1 MPIPPGTRVG
11 PYEIV
16 GAIGAGG
23 MGEVYRARDNR
34 LGRDVAIKVLPAL
47 FATDTERLQ
56 RFEREARTLAA
67 LNHPNIAHVLGLE
80 EFESSRAL
88 VMEFVDGDDLST
100 RIARGPVPLDEAIG
114 LARQIALAL
123 ESAHEQGVIHRDLK
137 PANIKVTADG
147 TVKVLDF
154 GLAKALLPA
163 GASGAGVAGD
173 AAMNSPTLTARATE
187 LGLIL
192 GTAAYMAPEQARGKV
207 VDRRAD
213 IWSFG
218 VVLTEMLTGE
228 RAFKGDDVTEVLA
241 KVIERDPDL
250 SKLPPRTPATV
261 RKLIARCLAKDP
273 KQRLRDIGEARI
285 LLDDVIATPHGTGL
299 ASTHQELDARPRP
312 ADAAVASPMQRAL
325 PWALAAL
332 ATAAAIFFWFQRGP
346 GAGGVTAAAESSR
359 PTRLQIAM
367 PAGIDLYTAV
377 GAAFSLSPDGQ
388 ALAFIGTR
396 GGVRQA
402 FIRRFDTFD
411 VSPVRGSEGSVS
423 CIFSPDGRDLLIG
436 TSDTSLK
443 RIRLVDGFMTVAAKG
458 TSDYVG
464 AWLPN
469 GRIVYASDG
478 RLFMTGATEGG
489 EPTQLTQ
496 PVQGST
502 SVESMPVP
510 IPGANA
516 VAFISA
522 RPEAVDSARIEVL
535 TLGDLKRTP
544 IVERGFAPKF
554 TPTGHLLFMR
564 DNEELAV
571 RFDVARLAPVGDP
584 VPVLSG
590 ITIIRNRGVAP
601 LLAVSQSGTL
611 VYSSAA
617 AAHTEL
623 VSVSRQGAEQV
634 LLRMDRAAANPRVS
648 PDMRRVLIEEIGGGL
663 WLFDIERKVESP
675 VTDRALLAGFPILG
689 VGGREV
695 IYRSPGGLFRQPLDG
710 STRST
715 HIAGTGSNEFP
726 SSVSSGGAYL
736 LYTKLDPTTAGDIYD
751 VPIGGGTPRALVK
764 TPAYEGGAQV
774 SPDGKWIIYVSN
786 ELSQNEVFLQ
796 AYPAADRRLQ
806 VSSGGGIHPA
816 WNPKG
821 GEIFYRR
828 GDDMMSVKVTF
839 GSSGPAL
846 TSPAKV
852 FTGRYGFG
860 GGLTIPNYS
869 VSPDGN
875 QFFMIKEQSRA
886 ILNVVLNWFDDL
898 NAKVK

>member
-1 MPIPPGTRVG
+1 MPPGTRVG

-23 MGEVYRARDNR
+23 MGEVYRARDSR
-34 LGRDVAIKVLPAL
+34 LGRDVAIKVLPSA
-47 FATDTERLQ
+47 FATDSERLQ

-80 EFESSRAL
+80 DVQSGRAL
-88 VMEFVDGDDLST
+88 VMELVEGDDLAA
-100 RIARGPVPLDEAIG
+100 RIARGPVPLDEAID
-114 LARQIALAL
+114 LARQVALAL
-123 ESAHEQGVIHRDLK
+123 ETAHEQGIIHRDLK

-154 GLAKALLPA
+154 GLAKALAPA

-241 KVIERDPDL
+241 KVIERDPDF
-250 SKLPPRTPATV
+250 SKLPPRTPAPV

-285 LLDDVIATPHGTGL
+285 LLDEVIAAPRGSS
-299 ASTHQELDARPRP
+299 AVDSMPEELPAHARTADAR
-312 ADAAVASPMQRAL
+312 AGSPLPSAL

-332 ATAAAIFFWFQRGP
+332 ATVAAIVFWLQGGP
-346 GAGGVTAAAESSR
+346 TAGGLTPTAEPSG

-367 PAGIDLYTAV
+367 PSGIDLYTAV
-377 GAAFSLSPDGQ
+377 GAAFSLSPDGRT
-388 ALAFIGTR
+388 LAFIGVR

-402 FIRRFDTFD
+402 FTRRFDSFD
-411 VSPVRGSEGSVS
+411 VTPVRGSEGSVS
-423 CIFSPDGRDLLIG
+423 CIFSPDGRELLIG
-436 TSDTSLK
+436 TSDTSLR
-443 RIRLVDGFMTVAAKG
+443 RIRLADGFMTVAAKG

-464 AWLPN
+464 AWLAD
-469 GRIVYASDG
+469 GRIVYAANG
-478 RLFMTGATEGG
+478 RLFMTGATEGA

-496 PVQGST
+496 PIEGST
-502 SVESMPVP
+502 SLDSLPVP

-516 VAFISA
+516 VAFISG
-522 RPEAVDSARIEVL
+522 RPEAVDSSRIEIL
-535 TLGDLKRTP
+535 TLDDLKRKP

-571 RFDVARLAPVGDP
+571 RFDLERLAPVGDP

-590 ITIIRNRGVAP
+590 MTIIRNRGIAP
-601 LLAVSQSGTL
+601 LMTTSASGTL

-623 VSVSRQGAEQV
+623 VTVSRQGAEQV
-634 LLRMDRAAANPRVS
+634 LLKMERAAANPRVS

-663 WLFDIERKVESP
+663 WLFETERKVESP

-689 VGGREV
+689 AGGREV

-715 HIAGTGSNEFP
+715 HIAGSGPNEFP
-726 SSVSSGGAYL
+726 SSVSADGAQL
-736 LYTKLDPTTAGDIYD
+736 LFTKLDPTTAGDIYD
-751 VPIGGGTPRALVK
+751 VPIAGGTPRALVK

-786 ELSQNEVFLQ
+786 ELSQNEIFLQ
-796 AYPAADRRLQ
+796 AYPVADRRVQ

-816 WNPKG
+816 WNPRG

-839 GSSGPAL
+839 GSSGAVL
-846 TSPAKV
+846 ASPLKL

-886 ILNVVLNWFDDL
+886 ILNVVLNWFDEL
-898 NAKVK
+898 KTKVK

>member
-1 MPIPPGTRVG
+1 
-11 PYEIV
+11 
-16 GAIGAGG
+16 

-88 VMEFVDGDDLST
+88 VMELVDGDDLSA

-123 ESAHEQGVIHRDLK
+123 ESAHEQGIVHRDLK

-154 GLAKALLPA
+154 GLAKALAPA
-163 GASGAGVAGD
+163 GSSGAGVAGD

-250 SKLPPRTPATV
+250 SKLPPRTPAAV

-273 KQRLRDIGEARI
+273 KQRLRDMGEARI
-285 LLDDVIATPHGTGL
+285 VLDEVIATPHTGAAIDSASQHL
-299 ASTHQELDARPRP
+299 AAGPRS
-312 ADAAVASPMQRAL
+312 ADPVVASPIQRAL

-332 ATAAAIFFWFQRGP
+332 ATAAAIVFWLQRGSA
-346 GAGGVTAAAESSR
+346 GGGVTAAAESSG

-377 GAAFSLSPDGQ
+377 GAAFSLSPDGRS
-388 ALAFIGTR
+388 LAFIGTR

-411 VSPVRGSEGSVS
+411 VMPVRGSEGSVS
-423 CIFSPDGRDLLIG
+423 CIFSPDGRELLIG
-436 TSDTSLK
+436 TSDTSLR

-478 RLFMTGATEGG
+478 RLFMTGATEGA

-502 SVESMPVP
+502 SIEQMPVA
-510 IPGANA
+510 IPGADA
-516 VAFISA
+516 VAFVSG

-535 TLGDLKRTP
+535 TLDDLKRKP
-544 IVERGFAPKF
+544 VVERGFAPKF
-554 TPTGHLLFMR
+554 TPTGHMLFMR

-571 RFDVARLAPVGDP
+571 RFDPARLAPVGDP

-590 ITIIRNRGVAP
+590 ITVIRNRGVAP
-601 LLAVSQSGTL
+601 LWAVSQSGTI

-648 PDMRRVLIEEIGGGL
+648 PDMRRVLIEEVGGGL

-675 VTDRALLAGFPILG
+675 VTDRALLAGFPILSA
-689 VGGREV
+689 GGREV

-715 HIAGTGSNEFP
+715 LITGTGPNEFP
-726 SSVSSGGAYL
+726 SSVSSDGSHL

-764 TPAYEGGAQV
+764 TAAYEGGAQV

-796 AYPAADRRLQ
+796 AYPAADRRVQ

-828 GDDMMSVKVTF
+828 GDDMMSVKVAF
-839 GSSGPAL
+839 GASGPMLAA
-846 TSPAKV
+846 PVKV

-886 ILNVVLNWFDDL
+886 ILNVVLNWFDEL

>member
-1 MPIPPGTRVG
+1 MIGAMVG
-11 PYEIV
+11 PYQILAEL
-16 GAIGAGG
+16 GRGG
-23 MGEVYRARDNR
+23 MGEVYRGRDNR
-34 LGRDVAIKVLPAL
+34 LGRDVAIKVLPAA
-47 FATDTERLQ
+47 FATDAERLQ

-80 EFESSRAL
+80 EVESGRAL
-88 VMEFVDGDDLST
+88 VMELVEGDDLAA

-123 ESAHEQGVIHRDLK
+123 ETAHEQGIIHRDLK
-137 PANIKVTADG
+137 PANIKVTAEG

-154 GLAKALLPA
+154 GLAKALAPS
-163 GASGAGVAGD
+163 GASAAGVAGD

-250 SKLPPRTPATV
+250 SKLPQRTPAAI

-285 LLDDVIATPHGTGL
+285 LLDEVIAKAHGSG
-299 ASTHQELDARPRP
+299 LDAAAQESPAHARP
-312 ADAAVASPMQRAL
+312 ANTGATSPIRRVL

-332 ATAAAIFFWFQRGP
+332 ATVVAVVFWLQRDS
-346 GAGGVTAAAESSR
+346 GAGGFAAATAPSE

-367 PAGIDLYTAV
+367 PPGIDLYTAV
-377 GAAFSLSPDGQ
+377 GAAFSLSPDGRT
-388 ALAFIGTR
+388 LAFVGVR

-411 VSPVRGSEGSVS
+411 VTPVRGSDGSVS
-423 CIFSPDGRDLLIG
+423 CIFSPDGRELLVG
-436 TSDTSLK
+436 TSDTSLR
-443 RIRLVDGFMTVAAKG
+443 RIRLADGFMTVAARG

-464 AWLPN
+464 AWLGD
-469 GRIVYASDG
+469 GRIVYASNG
-478 RLFMTGATEGG
+478 RLFMTGATPTA
-489 EPTQLTQ
+489 EPAQLTQ
-496 PVQGST
+496 PVEGST
-502 SVESMPVP
+502 SIESLPVA
-510 IPGANA
+510 IPGADA
-516 VAFISA
+516 VAFISG

-535 TLGDLKRTP
+535 TLHDLKRKP

-571 RFDVARLAPVGDP
+571 RFDLERLEPVGDP

-590 ITIIRNRGVAP
+590 MTIIRNRGVAP
-601 LLAVSQSGTL
+601 LLAVSASGTL

-634 LLRMDRAAANPRVS
+634 LLRMERAAANPRVS
-648 PDMRRVLIEEIGGGL
+648 PDQRRVLIEEIGGGL

-689 VGGREV
+689 AGGREV

-715 HIAGTGSNEFP
+715 LVAGSGPNEFP
-726 SSVSSGGAYL
+726 SSVSADGAHL
-736 LYTKLDPTTAGDIYD
+736 LFTKLDPTTAGDIYD

-764 TPAYEGGAQV
+764 TAAYEGGAQV

-786 ELSQNEVFLQ
+786 ELGQNEIFLQ
-796 AYPAADRRLQ
+796 AYPAADRRVQ
-806 VSSGGGIHPA
+806 VSAGGGIHPA

-828 GDDMMSVKVTF
+828 GEDMMSVTVSF
-839 GSSGPAL
+839 ASSGSTL
-846 TSPAKV
+846 TAPEKL

-869 VSPDGN
+869 VSADGK

-886 ILNVVLNWFDDL
+886 ILNVVLNWFDEL
-898 NAKVK
+898 NEKVK